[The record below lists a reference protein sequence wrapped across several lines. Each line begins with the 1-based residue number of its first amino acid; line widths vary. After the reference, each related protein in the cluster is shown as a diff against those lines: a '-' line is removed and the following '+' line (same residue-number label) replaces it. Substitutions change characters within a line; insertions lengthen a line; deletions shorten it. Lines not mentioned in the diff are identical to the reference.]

1 METISISK
9 SDLVSKIETRSSLSK
24 KSYTTLKS
32 KYIKV
37 DWWFISNDVWI
48 DMLKNMIND
57 FNLITK

>member
-9 SDLVSKIETRSSLSK
+9 SDLVSKIETRKSLSK

>member
-9 SDLVSKIETRSSLSK
+9 SDLVSKIETRNSLSK